1 MQFALH
7 EPATHVCRLDVQAN
21 VGVRKGEAMR
31 SVARIPSP
39 AIEAYRL
46 IVFIQRRMLR
56 FEYLSRLN
64 LGDID
69 MNPRSMS
76 G

>member
-1 MQFALH
+1 MQLALH
-7 EPATHVCRLDVQAN
+7 EPATHVLKLDVQAN

-46 IVFIQRRMLR
+46 IVFI
-56 FEYLSRLN
+56 
-64 LGDID
+64 
-69 MNPRSMS
+69 
-76 G
+76 